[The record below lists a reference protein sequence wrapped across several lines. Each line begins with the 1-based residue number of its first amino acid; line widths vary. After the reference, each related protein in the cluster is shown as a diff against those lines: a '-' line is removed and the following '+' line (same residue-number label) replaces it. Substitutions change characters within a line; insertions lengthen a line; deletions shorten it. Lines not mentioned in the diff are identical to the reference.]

1 MAIKNKLAFS
11 NTNPQEWLQMKND
24 YSIGGIV
31 ASIAAGLLFASSVS
45 AHEAG
50 KAGLG
55 YVGDSN
61 GHYITD
67 SAGNCVKSGFW
78 KSEDLTVD
86 CGLEVVEAAPPPAP
100 MAPAAPVY
108 TTSTIKA
115 EALFDFDK
123 SDLKPAGQ
131 EAITTLDD
139 QIKSQGAQ
147 VIDINVVGHTDSIG
161 TEEYNQALSLR
172 RATSVKDYMVS
183 EGIDPGI
190 IDVSG
195 KGESDPV
202 ASNDTEEGRAQ
213 NRRVEISVGLK
224 VPKN

>member
-1 MAIKNKLAFS
+1 
-11 NTNPQEWLQMKND
+11 MKNE
-24 YSIGGIV
+24 YRIGGIV
-31 ASIAAGLLFASSVS
+31 ASIAAGMLFASSVS

-50 KAGLG
+50 QAGMGYLG
-55 YVGDSN
+55 DGS
-61 GHYITD
+61 GHYVTD
-67 SAGNCVKSGFW
+67 SAGNCVRSGFW
-78 KSEDLTVD
+78 KTEDMTVD
-86 CGLEVVEAAPPPAP
+86 CGLEVAEAPPPAP

-123 SDLKPAGQ
+123 SDLKPAGKD
-131 EAITTLDD
+131 AIHALDE

-183 EGIDPGI
+183 DGVDAGI

-202 ASNDTEEGRAQ
+202 ADNSTKEGRAQ

-224 VPKN
+224 VQKN

>member
-1 MAIKNKLAFS
+1 
-11 NTNPQEWLQMKND
+11 MKND
-24 YSIGGIV
+24 YKIGGIV
-31 ASIAAGLLFASSVS
+31 ASIAAGLLFASSVT

-50 KAGLG
+50 QAGAG
-55 YVGDSN
+55 YLGDSN
-61 GHYITD
+61 GHYVTD
-67 SAGNCVKSGFW
+67 SAGNCVRSGFW
-78 KSEDLTVD
+78 KSEDMTVD
-86 CGLEVVEAAPPPAP
+86 CGLEVVEAPPPAP

-123 SDLKPAGQ
+123 SDLKPAGK
-131 EAITTLDD
+131 EAISALDD

-172 RATSVKDYMVS
+172 RATSVKDFMVS

-202 ASNDTEEGRAQ
+202 ASNATKEGRAQ
-213 NRRVEISVGLK
+213 NRRVDISVGLK
-224 VPKN
+224 VQKN

>member
-1 MAIKNKLAFS
+1 
-11 NTNPQEWLQMKND
+11 MKNE
-24 YSIGGIV
+24 YRIGGIV
-31 ASIAAGLLFASSVS
+31 ASIAAGMLFASNVT

-50 KAGLG
+50 QAGLG

-67 SAGNCVKSGFW
+67 SAGNCVRTGFY
-78 KSEDLTVD
+78 KDEDMTVD
-86 CGLEVVEAAPPPAP
+86 CGLEVAETPPPAP

-108 TTSTIKA
+108 ETATIKA

-123 SDLKPAGQ
+123 SDLKPEGKA
-131 EAITTLDD
+131 AVHDLDAD
-139 QIKSQGAQ
+139 IKTKGAQ

-172 RATSVKDYMVS
+172 RATAVKDYMVS

-195 KGESDPV
+195 MGESDPV
-202 ASNDTEEGRAQ
+202 ADNSTKAGRAQ
-213 NRRVEISVGLK
+213 NRRVEISVGVK
-224 VPKN
+224 QPKY

>member
-1 MAIKNKLAFS
+1 
-11 NTNPQEWLQMKND
+11 MKSE
-24 YSIGGIV
+24 YRIGGIV
-31 ASIAAGLLFASSVS
+31 ASIAAGLLFASSVT

-50 KAGLG
+50 TVNDG
-55 YVGDSN
+55 YVGDMN
-61 GHYITD
+61 KHYITD
-67 SAGNCVKSGFW
+67 SNGDCVKTGSW
-78 KSEDLTVD
+78 KPEDLTVD
-86 CGLEVVEAAPPPAP
+86 CGLVVEAAPPPAP

-123 SDLKPAGQ
+123 SDLKPEGKA
-131 EAITTLDD
+131 AISDLDK
-139 QIKSQGAQ
+139 QIKSQGTQ

-195 KGESDPV
+195 KGETEPV
-202 ASNDTEEGRAQ
+202 ADNSTKAGRAQ
-213 NRRVEISVGLK
+213 NRRVEISVGVK
-224 VPKN
+224 VQKN